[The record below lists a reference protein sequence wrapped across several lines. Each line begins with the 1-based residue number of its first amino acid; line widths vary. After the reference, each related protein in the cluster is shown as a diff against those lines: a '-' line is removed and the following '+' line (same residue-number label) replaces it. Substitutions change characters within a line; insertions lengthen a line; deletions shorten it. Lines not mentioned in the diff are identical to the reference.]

1 MIAIT
6 FIAIKNTNT
15 IIMNNSLSEEKKGT
29 SVNFENTRSDIPLF
43 IKGFNKTISHISI
56 GRIQHELK
64 SITNVGFR
72 NNLKILEKFKYLLFN
87 EYDNG
92 LYEYHIY

>member
-1 MIAIT
+1 MIKWQLDLSNHKIWKDRN
-6 FIAIKNTNT
+6 IKPEAKEIYAYLYT
-15 IIMNNSLSEEKKGT
+15 
-29 SVNFENTRSDIPLF
+29 
-43 IKGFNKTISHISI
+43 KGFNKTISHISI